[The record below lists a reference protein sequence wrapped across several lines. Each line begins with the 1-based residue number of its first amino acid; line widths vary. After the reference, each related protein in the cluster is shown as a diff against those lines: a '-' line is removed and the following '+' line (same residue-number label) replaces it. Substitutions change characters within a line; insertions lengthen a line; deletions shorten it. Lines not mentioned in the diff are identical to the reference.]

1 MLNHNFILGPV
12 DTDSISFCKPDFS
25 NFSKEEQ
32 NNLLNE
38 INAYFPELI
47 KYDHD
52 GYFKTC
58 ITLKAKNYILQD
70 FDGKIIYKGSALK
83 SSKIEPA
90 LKEFLHKIIDTIL
103 EEKFAYKEIY
113 ESYIKEILNLQD
125 INRWAS
131 KKSLTSTTYQS
142 QRANETKIIDAIKGT
157 EYKEGDRIF
166 TYFDVNDNLKLA
178 ENYKNDHNIEKLIAK
193 LYATSKIF
201 THIDNKPIGL
211 LPKDTF
217 INFALKK
224 NEQLLKELK

>member
-1 MLNHNFILGPV
+1 MNYNFQISNC
-12 DTDSISFCKPDFS
+12 DTDSVSFTSGKNHTS
-25 NFSKEEQ
+25 EEIKS
-32 NNLLNE
+32 LIKE
-38 INAYFPELI
+38 INELSPEFM
-47 KYDHD
+47 DWADD
-52 GYFKTC
+52 GYYKKV
-58 ITLKAKNYILQD
+58 IILKAKNYILQD
-70 FDGKIIYKGSALK
+70 FDRKITYKGSALK
-83 SSKIEPA
+83 SSKTEPA

-157 EYKEGDRIF
+157 EYKEGDKVFLFFMEDGSLCLSEKF
-166 TYFDVNDNLKLA
+166 TGLYD
-178 ENYKNDHNIEKLIAK
+178 KNVLISK
-193 LYATSKIF
+193 LYNISKVF

-217 INFALKK
+217 LNFALKK